1 MSKAL
6 AGALEKLRRTGR
18 LTASALTKDQKTALG
33 TFARKTGCVRETLAG
48 RGIAYTVINEKAL
61 DTYWRQLRPRDKD
74 ELPDGLPQR
83 AVNIASSRDSKS
95 ANAGHDTYYL
105 LMKSAGADV
114 SWSNGRS
121 TLNLS
126 AASNRYGAAALQISA
141 HDDWTSSQPLWLVE
155 NQKLFDTLDW
165 LPPDTSASVAYYGGQ
180 LNNLLIEWLSNPSR
194 AKQVILFPDYD
205 GVGLMNY
212 ARLKSRL
219 GETCSFWVMPG
230 WQTLLKDFGSNGI
243 WLNTLGDFES
253 AHHRLR
259 ELDDP
264 GLDALMTEMQKQ
276 ALALEQEAIW
286 LNICN

>member
-18 LTASALTKDQKTALG
+18 VATSALTKDQKTALG
-33 TFARKTGCVRETLAG
+33 NFARKTGCVRETLAG
-48 RGIAYTVINEKAL
+48 RGIVYTVINEKAL

-105 LMKSAGADV
+105 LLKSAGAEV

-121 TLNLS
+121 TLNLT

-141 HDDWTSSQPLWLVE
+141 NDDWASGQPLWLVE

-165 LPPDTSASVAYYGGQ
+165 LPPDTTASVAYYGGQ

-194 AKQVILFPDYD
+194 TKQVILFPDYD

-212 ARLKSRL
+212 ARLKSRV

-259 ELDDP
+259 ELNDP
-264 GLDALMTEMQKQ
+264 DLHELMTEMQKH